1 MLIKKSLD
9 IYEKLSL
16 LANGAKYDVSCASS
30 GVDRKSFKGQLGRTS
45 KFGICHSWS
54 ADGRCISLLKI
65 LLTNFCVNDCA
76 YCINRKNNDIHR
88 TLLLPE
94 ELAKITY
101 EFYRRNYIEG
111 LFLSS
116 GIVNSPELTMEMMIK
131 TVSLLRLKYRFNGY
145 IHLKLIPNV
154 SESTIIEA
162 IKWAD
167 RVSINLELPNKKSLE
182 YLAPDKKMDNL
193 FNIMNFVTRTIDNLK
208 GNKTFYNS
216 RGGQSTQL
224 IIGATP
230 ESDYEILRLSSM
242 LYKKNKLKRVYYSAY
257 VPINNDSRLPFFKK
271 PPLLREHRLYQADW
285 LIRFYGFGFNEIV
298 SEKKPFLE
306 ENVDPKLSWALNNLD
321 FFPVDIAK
329 APMDSLL
336 RVPGIGLLSA
346 KKILK
351 LRKFTNLDLS
361 CLKKMGVVIKR
372 AKHFITI
379 NGKFF
384 EDKRLFDRPE
394 NIQRLFVQQNSNQ
407 YCLLE

>member
-30 GVDRKSFKGQLGRTS
+30 GIDRKSSKGQLGRTS

-76 YCINRKNNDIHR
+76 YCINRKKNDIHR

-116 GIVNSPELTMEMMIK
+116 GIVGSPELTMEMMIK

-193 FNIMNFVTRTIDNLK
+193 LNIMNFVTRTIDNLK
-208 GNKTFYNS
+208 GNKSFYNS

-230 ESDYEILRLSSM
+230 ESDYEILRLSSI

-271 PPLLREHRLYQADW
+271 PPLIREHRLYQADW

-298 SEKKPFLE
+298 SENKPFLE
-306 ENVDPKLSWALNNLD
+306 ENIDPKLSWALNNLD

-329 APMDSLL
+329 APMESLL

-346 KKILK
+346 KRILK
-351 LRKFTNLDLS
+351 VRKFTNLDLS

-379 NGKFF
+379 NGKFL
-384 EDKRLFDRPE
+384 EEKRLFDRPE
-394 NIQRLFVQQNSNQ
+394 KIQKLFVQQNSNQ
-407 YCLLE
+407 YYLLE

>member
-30 GVDRKSFKGQLGRTS
+30 GIDRKSSKGQLGRTS

-76 YCINRKNNDIHR
+76 YCINRKKNDIHR

-116 GIVNSPELTMEMMIK
+116 GIVGSPELTMEMMIK

-193 FNIMNFVTRTIDNLK
+193 LNIMNFVTRTIDNLK

-230 ESDYEILRLSSM
+230 ESDYEILRLTSM